1 MVVLSAELRGYLDS
15 AADAE
20 GDGAPGRPA
29 IDLHGVSSAVAV
41 TWLRVLAG
49 SGLAFA

>member
-1 MVVLSAELRGYLDS
+1 MVTLFAERCGCLDS

-20 GDGAPGRPA
+20 GDSAPGRPA

-41 TWLRVLAG
+41 TWC
-49 SGLAFA
+49 